1 MKMRKWKVLDQTSVL
16 ELMNNRNSLGERET
30 RVCREVGW
38 RCARSSKPSL
48 PSHLSIANYE
58 RVFEAELRY
67 TIFLHHE
74 TYSYLDNVSR
84 LAVWRNASS
93 G

>member
-1 MKMRKWKVLDQTSVL
+1 MRKWKVLDRISVL

-38 RCARSSKPSL
+38 RCVRSSKPSL
-48 PSHLSIANYE
+48 PSHLSI
-58 RVFEAELRY
+58 VFEAELRY